1 MCKKRY
7 KVDVDRCISGTFLS
21 QKKQVTVLSKKGHL
35 SKKGQVT
42 IFIILGILL
51 LLALF
56 LTVLIKQELVTFNP
70 EEIIPT
76 EKGKIGKY
84 ITACIEE
91 VGNDA
96 LFKIGVQGGYIEL
109 PAEIASNKNLHLQ
122 VSPMNKVPYWAYGQT
137 LNIPSID
144 EIKIR
149 IDNYLE
155 ENVRTCLF
163 ENEAFQEQYD
173 LIEKSELTAD
183 TEITQNKVLFNLH
196 WDVEIK
202 NKAGEVITEVINH
215 EAESPIKLKQA
226 YEVARTIVEKE
237 MSTLKLED
245 ITQDLIALEH
255 PDVPVAGMEIRCDKK
270 TWDVL
275 KVKQTLLELLRINLR
290 ELRIAG
296 TDYVEFPK
304 ELTYYQNHYI
314 WDVGEDFD
322 YPQISTNFNFDE
334 RYPLVFSVTPLAG
347 AAMTSSQLGGSG
359 LLSFLCIQT
368 WKFTYDLVYPV
379 LVKVKDETT
388 GYNFNIAFTVHLTRN
403 LPDRGEIAA
412 RPSYFVT
419 SDTNEN
425 FCGVREIPMTVYTY
439 ELVEN
444 ENTGVY
450 NREPLEGVDTSFIC
464 LKYKCEI
471 GQTVYDFAGLG
482 PVAAYTMNFPY
493 CIGGILRGEKAG
505 YKEGWERV
513 VTTAGKTVELDLV
526 PTFDLPVNKIKI
538 MKHEFTDQNN
548 IGPAKELDA
557 QEVALL
563 KFTFKKKD
571 DPAALPFHE
580 VTATKS
586 KTVDEQVAEED
597 KVKLLAKA
605 DFTYDVEITVLDEK
619 NFIGGYKGTWT
630 VPWDELANAEEIV
643 FHIASRDKVSE
654 EKMFELMLK
663 LGEFSKSV
671 PAPEINT

>member
-7 KVDVDRCISGTFLS
+7 KVDVDRCNFNTFLS
-21 QKKQVTVLSKKGHL
+21 KKRHL

-51 LLALF
+51 LLAL
-56 LTVLIKQELVTFNP
+56 LLIVLMKKEIVTFKP

-109 PAEIASNKNLHLQ
+109 PAEITSNKNLHLQ
-122 VSPMNKVPYWAYGQT
+122 ISPMNLVPYWAYGQT
-137 LNIPSID
+137 LRIPSLD

-183 TEITQNKVLFNLH
+183 TEIVQNKVLFNLH

-215 EAESPIKLKQA
+215 EAESPIKLKQV

-270 TWDVL
+270 TWEVN
-275 KVKQTLLELLRINLR
+275 KVKQTVLELLRINLR

-296 TDYVEFPK
+296 TNYLDFPE

-314 WDVGEDFD
+314 WDVGEEFD

-347 AAMTSSQLGGSG
+347 ATMTSSQLGGSG

-388 GYNFNIAFTVHLTRN
+388 GYNFNTAFTVHLTRN

-412 RPSYFVT
+412 RPSYFIA
-419 SDTNEN
+419 SDTNEE
-425 FCGVREIPMTVYTY
+425 FCRVREIPMNVYAY

-444 ENTGVY
+444 EKTGVY
-450 NREPLEGVDTSFIC
+450 NREPLEKVDTNFIC
-464 LKYKCEI
+464 LKYKCEM
-471 GQTVYDFAGLG
+471 GQTQYGFMGLG
-482 PVAAYTMNFPY
+482 DAAAYTMNFPY

-513 VTTAGKTVELDLV
+513 VTTAGKTIELNLV

-538 MKHEFTDQNN
+538 IKHEFTDQNH
-548 IGPAKELDA
+548 IGPAKELGA
-557 QEVALL
+557 TEVALL

-571 DPAALPFHE
+571 DPASLPFHE
-580 VTATKS
+580 VRVTKS
-586 KTVDEQVAEED
+586 KTVDEQVAEEE

-605 DFTYDVEITVLDEK
+605 DFTYDLEITVLDEET
-619 NFIGGYKGTWT
+619 FVGGYKGSWT
-630 VPWDELANAEEIV
+630 VPWNELVNADEIV
-643 FHIASRDKVSE
+643 FHIASRDKASE
-654 EKMFELMLK
+654 EKMFELMLS
-663 LGEFSKSV
+663 LGEFSKYV
-671 PAPEINT
+671 PAPEIKTRK